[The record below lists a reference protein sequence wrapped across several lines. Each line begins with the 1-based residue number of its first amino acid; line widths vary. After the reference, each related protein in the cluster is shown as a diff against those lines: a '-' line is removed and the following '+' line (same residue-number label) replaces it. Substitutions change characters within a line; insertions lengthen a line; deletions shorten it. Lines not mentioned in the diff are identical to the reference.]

1 MVIFRSKKDELGN
14 RKVYPITGRTS
25 PRGPNRQEIAYLG
38 ALAAEGA
45 EGENLRLGALDF
57 MQSANILIAQLSE
70 LEGIIEAEGASP
82 EDLAQIDQAIGLL
95 LSAQNDVASLGTA
108 TLAEMEAAM
117 ARVREQYSKA
127 SAIISQVKSKLPEGS
142 PEAGSLSLATEEAA
156 SSLLDLEADFRTY
169 GDAMTDAVTP
179 SSPSDFVPH
188 ISASEAQA
196 DEQWHEQQIEYDK
209 ENEPSS
215 VAIPNE
221 EWHEQQIQY
230 DQEEAGGSPGPAPL
244 SEDVSYGEAPKKDEM
259 KTYRLFPFD
268 DLDKKKDEDDG
279 GDSEEDENESL

>member
-1 MVIFRSKKDELGN
+1 MVIFRSKKDEMGN

-25 PRGPNRQEIAYLG
+25 PRGPNREEIAYLG
-38 ALAAEGA
+38 ALATEGA
-45 EGENLRLGALDF
+45 EGEQLRLGALDF

-70 LEGIIEAEGASP
+70 LEGIMEAEGASP

-142 PEAGSLSLATEEAA
+142 PEAGSLSLANEEAA
-156 SSLLDLEADFRTY
+156 ASLLDLEGDFRTY
-169 GDAMTDAVTP
+169 GAAMIDAKTP

-188 ISASEAQA
+188 ISPEEAQA
-196 DEQWHEQQIEYDK
+196 NEDWHEKQIQYDK

-215 VAIPNE
+215 VAVPNE
-221 EWHEQQIQY
+221 EWHGQQIAY
-230 DQEEAGGSPGPAPL
+230 DQEEAGGDPGPAPL
-244 SEDVSYGEAPKKDEM
+244 SEDVSYSDQKKM
-259 KTYRLFPFD
+259 KTYKIFPFD
-268 DLDKKKDEDDG
+268 DLDRKKKEG
-279 GDSEEDENESL
+279 DENESL

>member
-14 RKVYPITGRTS
+14 RKVYPITGRSS
-25 PRGPNRQEIAYLG
+25 PRGPNREEIAYLG

-70 LEGIIEAEGASP
+70 LEGIMEAEGAPP

-95 LSAQNDVASLGTA
+95 LSAQNDIASMGTA

-117 ARVREQYSKA
+117 SRVREQYSKA
-127 SAIISQVKSKLPEGS
+127 SAIISEVRASLPEGS
-142 PEAGSLSLATEEAA
+142 PEAGSLSLANEEAA
-156 SSLLDLEADFRTY
+156 ASLLDLEGDFRTY
-169 GDAMTDAVTP
+169 GTAMIDAKTP

-188 ISASEAQA
+188 ISPEEAAQNE
-196 DEQWHEQQIEYDK
+196 DWHKEQIEYDQ
-209 ENEPSS
+209 ENESPSMG
-215 VAIPNE
+215 VPNE
-221 EWHEQQIQY
+221 DWHQQQIAY

-244 SEDVSYGEAPKKDEM
+244 SEDVSYGEPKEPM
-259 KTYRLFPFD
+259 KTYKIFPFD
-268 DLDKKKDEDDG
+268 DLDKDKEKR
-279 GDSEEDENESL
+279 EEDSDESL